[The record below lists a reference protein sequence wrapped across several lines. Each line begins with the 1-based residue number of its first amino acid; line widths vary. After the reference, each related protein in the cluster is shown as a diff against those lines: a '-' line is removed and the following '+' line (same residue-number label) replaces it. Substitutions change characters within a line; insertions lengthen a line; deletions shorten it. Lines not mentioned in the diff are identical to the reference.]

1 MSQNSS
7 PLVTRYSSTLFT
19 YHGSRFTVHGFSLI
33 TVHGIMKKIVLS
45 TFGSFGDIHP
55 YMALALE
62 LKRRGHRPVIA
73 TTEGYREKTD
83 AAGLELHGVRPALP
97 GIEESEEV
105 RRMVVDFMDAKKGTE
120 RIFAWL

>member
-33 TVHGIMKKIVLS
+33 TVHGLMKKIVLS

-55 YMALALE
+55 YVAVALE

-73 TTEGYREKTD
+73 TSEVYREKTD
-83 AAGLELHGVRPALP
+83 AAGLELHAVRPTLP
-97 GIEESEEV
+97 GYDRPEEV
-105 RRMVVDFMDAKKGTE
+105 ARMVAELVDTK
-120 RIFAWL
+120 